1 MTQKSMVREP
11 ALPALLI
18 TPDRELSSAAQK
30 AFTEAR
36 AFEVVSELRSY
47 PPAQTLEIRVRQAQP
62 DVVLVDLS
70 SDFDAARSVL
80 QCLASMRPPVPAI
93 GISAVNDSSLLLDGL
108 RAGVGDFLYP
118 PFDPDAQREAS
129 VRIRR
134 LRQPEEPQHQE
145 QGQIVAF
152 AATKPGSG
160 ASTLAMQTAFALRR
174 LTGKRVLLADFDLI
188 SGSVAF
194 SLKASPVYS
203 VLDAMGLADRLDPA
217 LWSSLVSNCH
227 GVDVLAAP
235 DVPIDDLPES
245 SRVHDVLEYAR
256 MLYDWVLVDLPTVF
270 HQLSLFMLSEADQVY
285 LVSTSELASLHLGRR
300 ASVLLS
306 QLGFERDRVR
316 MIVNRLS
323 KREDIAKADIEK
335 IFTCPIYASFPN
347 DYFALHKVVTR
358 AEPLGPESE
367 LGKAVERFGA
377 KAANLSAAEKRG
389 GKSLLGTKPALS
401 EM

>member
-1 MTQKSMVREP
+1 
-11 ALPALLI
+11 
-18 TPDRELSSAAQK
+18 
-30 AFTEAR
+30 
-36 AFEVVSELRSY
+36 
-47 PPAQTLEIRVRQAQP
+47 
-62 DVVLVDLS
+62 
-70 SDFDAARSVL
+70 
-80 QCLASMRPPVPAI
+80 
-93 GISAVNDSSLLLDGL
+93 
-108 RAGVGDFLYP
+108 VGDFLYP

>member
-1 MTQKSMVREP
+1 MAREP

-18 TPDRELSSAAQK
+18 TPDRDLSAAAQK

-36 AFEVVSELRSY
+36 AFEVVSELRAY
-47 PPAQTLEIRVRQAQP
+47 PPSQTLEIRVRQAQP

-70 SDFDAARSVL
+70 SDIAAAKSVL
-80 QCLASMRPPVPAI
+80 RCLAAMRPPMPAI
-93 GISAVNDSSLLLDGL
+93 GVSQVNDSALLLEGL

-118 PFDPDAQREAS
+118 PFDADAQREAS

-145 QGQIVAF
+145 QGQIIAF
-152 AATKPGSG
+152 ASTKPGSG
-160 ASTLAMQTAFALRR
+160 ASTLAMQSAFALRR

-194 SLKASPVYS
+194 SLKVSPVYS
-203 VLDAMGLADRLDPA
+203 VLDAMGFSDRLDPA

-235 DVPIDDLPES
+235 DAPITDLPES
-245 SRVHDVLEYAR
+245 SRVHDVVEYAR
-256 MLYDWVLVDLPTVF
+256 MLYDYVLVDLPTVF
-270 HQLSLFMLSEADQVY
+270 HQLSLFMMSEADQVY

-300 ASVLLS
+300 ASGLLT

-316 MIVNRLS
+316 MVVNRLS
-323 KREDIAKADIEK
+323 KREDIAKGDMEK
-335 IFTCPIYASFPN
+335 IFTCPIYSSFPN

-358 AEPLGPESE
+358 AEPLGPESD
-367 LGKAVERFGA
+367 LGKAMERFGA
-377 KAANLSAAEKRG
+377 KAANLATAEKRG
-389 GKSLLGTKPALS
+389 GKSLLGSKPALS
-401 EM
+401 EL